1 MTEAKT
7 ATKNFELSEEVLRI
21 ARLLK
26 ALSQQA
32 DSEEIQYSE
41 PGQLVDAIY
50 SAAEHLDRIAEELA
64 K

>member
-1 MTEAKT
+1 MNEAKT
-7 ATKNFELSEEVLRI
+7 TTKNFELSEEILRI

-26 ALSQQA
+26 ALSQQV
-32 DSEEIQYSE
+32 DTEEIKYSE

-50 SAAEHLDRIAEELA
+50 SAAEHLDRIAAELS